1 MIFAYNKQNV
11 GDTLMVIVKNDENK
25 ENSVERKGTVARVQT
40 TDGKTVAWN
49 FFNVSD
55 YLTIHGNGQVELSEK
70 DIEVLNE
77 QLKQSGFEERLVADL
92 SPKFVVGYVKS
103 CIDHP
108 DSDHLHITETEI
120 DGGETL
126 QIRCRKAWR
135 DDARWTND
143 LARQLTRR
151 RKLWHDLFSQRI
163 AFTKCA

>member
-92 SPKFVVGYVKS
+92 SPKFVVG
-103 CIDHP
+103 
-108 DSDHLHITETEI
+108 
-120 DGGETL
+120 
-126 QIRCRKAWR
+126 
-135 DDARWTND
+135 
-143 LARQLTRR
+143 
-151 RKLWHDLFSQRI
+151 
-163 AFTKCA
+163 